1 MTRIPGIDDRIIQE
15 RLAVLDAEIEEK
27 SKKTMDEL
35 HRYVLNTMP
44 AKLIDLNTYI
54 RENTRRL
61 RRAEMEELFQ
71 ERRDMERLIGMAKA
85 YFKRQEEGN

>member
-1 MTRIPGIDDRIIQE
+1 MTRIPGIDDKAIQA
-15 RLAVLDAEIEEK
+15 RLETLDREIDRL
-27 SKKTMDEL
+27 SNKTMEDL

-54 RENTRRL
+54 RENMRRL

-71 ERRDMERLIGMAKA
+71 ERRDMEDLLGRAKA
-85 YFKRQEEGN
+85 YFKAKEEV